1 VALQKALYSIQS
13 DPPTMEDTAA
23 PVSSSSSRKGLGRW
37 TWAALLVLG
46 LSLSVRAQT
55 DAVTVVRP
63 DGTSVALSAE
73 RLMGL
78 PRAVFTASAH
88 DKAQRFEGSDLRDV
102 LAAAGVDQTAELRGN
117 RLRRLVSVQASD
129 GYVVVFALA
138 ELDASIG
145 DKRVY
150 LVNRAE
156 GAALAPDE
164 GPWRLVVPSDHRP
177 ARWSRQVARIV
188 VADGP

>member
-1 VALQKALYSIQS
+1 MLA
-13 DPPTMEDTAA
+13 
-23 PVSSSSSRKGLGRW
+23 
-37 TWAALLVLG
+37 LG
-46 LSLSVRAQT
+46 LSLSVQAQT
-55 DAVTVVRP
+55 DGVAVVRP
-63 DGTSVALSAE
+63 DGTSVALSTE

-78 PRAVFTASAH
+78 PRTAFTASAH

-102 LAAAGVDQTAELRGN
+102 LAAAGVDQTKELRGTQ
-117 RLRRLVSVQASD
+117 LRRLVSVHASD

-156 GAALAPDE
+156 GAALASDE
-164 GPWRLVVPSDHRP
+164 GPWRLVVPADRRP
-177 ARWSRQVARIV
+177 ARWSRQVVRIV

>member
-1 VALQKALYSIQS
+1 
-13 DPPTMEDTAA
+13 MEDTAA
-23 PVSSSSSRKGLGRW
+23 APESSSSAMKGLGRW
-37 TWAALLVLG
+37 TCAALLVLG
-46 LSLSVRAQT
+46 LSLSVQAQT
-55 DAVTVVRP
+55 DGVTVVRP
-63 DGTSVALSAE
+63 DGTAVALSTE

-78 PRAVFTASAH
+78 PRATFAASAH
-88 DKAQRFEGSDLRDV
+88 DKTQRFEGSDLRDV
-102 LAAAGVDQTAELRGN
+102 LAAAGVDQTKELRGT
-117 RLRRLVSVQASD
+117 RLRQLVSVRAND

-164 GPWRLVVPSDHRP
+164 GPWRLVVPTDHRP
-177 ARWSRQVARIV
+177 ARWSRQVVRIV
-188 VADGP
+188 VGDGP

>member
-1 VALQKALYSIQS
+1 MNR
-13 DPPTMEDTAA
+13 P
-23 PVSSSSSRKGLGRW
+23 GRW
-37 TWAALLVLG
+37 AWAALLALG
-46 LSLSVRAQT
+46 LCLSARAQT
-55 DAVTVVRP
+55 DGVAVVRP

-78 PRAVFTASAH
+78 PRTAVTASAH
-88 DKAQRFEGSDLRDV
+88 DKPQRFEGSDLRDV
-102 LAAAGVDQTAELRGN
+102 LAAAGVDLTKELRGTQ
-117 RLRRLVSVQASD
+117 LRRLVSVHASD

-156 GAALAPDE
+156 GAALASDE
-164 GPWRLVVPSDHRP
+164 GPWRLVVPADRRP
-177 ARWSRQVARIV
+177 ARWSRQVVRIV

>member
-1 VALQKALYSIQS
+1 
-13 DPPTMEDTAA
+13 MNR
-23 PVSSSSSRKGLGRW
+23 PVCW
-37 TWAALLVLG
+37 IWAGLLVLG
-46 LSLSVRAQT
+46 LSLSARAQT
-55 DAVTVVRP
+55 DGIAVVRP
-63 DGTSVALSAE
+63 DGTSVILSAE
-73 RLMGL
+73 SLRGL
-78 PRAVFTASAH
+78 PRTAFTASAH

-102 LAAAGVDQTAELRGN
+102 LAAAGVAQTKELRGAQ
-117 RLRRLVSVQASD
+117 LRRLVSVHASD

-156 GAALAPDE
+156 GAALASDD
-164 GPWRLVVPSDHRP
+164 GPWRLVVPTDHRP
-177 ARWSRQVARIV
+177 ARWSRQVVRIV

>member
-1 VALQKALYSIQS
+1 VLIA
-13 DPPTMEDTAA
+13 
-23 PVSSSSSRKGLGRW
+23 SSMSRPRRWAWAGLL
-37 TWAALLVLG
+37 ALG
-46 LSLSVRAQT
+46 LSLSAQAQT
-55 DAVTVVRP
+55 DGVSVVRP
-63 DGTSVALSAE
+63 DRTSVALSSE

-78 PRAVFTASAH
+78 PRTASTASAH
-88 DKAQRFEGSDLRDV
+88 DRAQRFEGSDLRDV
-102 LAAAGVDQTAELRGN
+102 LTAAGVEQTRELRGVQ
-117 RLRRLVSVQASD
+117 LRRPVSVHASD

-156 GAALAPDE
+156 GAALASDE
-164 GPWRLVVPSDHRP
+164 GPWRLVVPTDHRP
-177 ARWSRQVARIV
+177 TRWSRQVARIV

>member
-1 VALQKALYSIQS
+1 MNL
-13 DPPTMEDTAA
+13 P
-23 PVSSSSSRKGLGRW
+23 GRW
-37 TWAALLVLG
+37 MWAALLALG
-46 LSLSVRAQT
+46 LCLTARAQT
-55 DAVTVVRP
+55 DGVAVVRP

-78 PRAVFTASAH
+78 PRTAFTASAH
-88 DKAQRFEGSDLRDV
+88 DKVQRFEGSDLRDV
-102 LAAAGVDQTAELRGN
+102 LAAAGVDLTKELRGTQ
-117 RLRRLVSVQASD
+117 LRRLVSVHASD

-145 DKRVY
+145 DKHVF

-164 GPWRLVVPSDHRP
+164 GPWRLVVPADRRP
-177 ARWSRQVARIV
+177 ARWSRQVVRIV